1 MGQSRFGGTSWHQIG
16 RSRRTEQRTEKH
28 RSAEQGR
35 KGSLAPQLTQAR
47 SDRKDACYGRRVR
60 GRLEELRAELLEQYA
75 PQSAMEAELVERLAV
90 TLWRLRRVPF
100 FEAAILDARYHQVY
114 EIKEAEAAQKYSRSA
129 WMAERSESEEEENR
143 LESDEDDNEEDEE
156 AADREKSVHF
166 GLALIRDGFHDDA
179 LGKLSRH
186 ETSLMNAL
194 TKTLQL
200 LLLVQENRDN
210 SNVIEVTP
218 VVALPKAA

>member
-1 MGQSRFGGTSWHQIG
+1 MASDRQIQANRANAQRSTG
-16 RSRRTEQRTEKH
+16 PRSKAGRDRSRLNSRKH
-28 RSAEQGR
+28 G
-35 KGSLAPQLTQAR
+35 LTAKTLVTVGEYA
-47 SDRKDACYGRRVR
+47 DDF
-60 GRLEELRAELLEQYA
+60 EELRAELLEQYA